1 MKVQLPSCTHKMGVS
16 QSNRNS
22 GAEMVGD
29 ERAPSDARALSLQL
43 SEAKAR
49 AKRSESDAVRY
60 RMLADSSWAE
70 AEALRQEKEQIVW
83 FGVAGAVGSAAVAA
97 ALGAAVAAAN
107 MRRRN
112 VAALSEAAQ
121 EMVDVRRRAAFE
133 LDRAKQYGGEKLART
148 LVPALDALDALCEAG
163 GGDPEGANLTRRS
176 MHDALRAN
184 GVERCEP
191 AVGDKFDV
199 SMMEAVFTVPVAE
212 GQATGNVE
220 EVFRPGYLL
229 HERVLRAAQVGVGAP
244 PPAPPTDTTTD

>member
-1 MKVQLPSCTHKMGVS
+1 MALFPVRPPPAVLTAVVVARKGGPRGRRS
-16 QSNRNS
+16 
-22 GAEMVGD
+22 
-29 ERAPSDARALSLQL
+29 ARAV
-43 SEAKAR
+43 R
-49 AKRSESDAVRY
+49 GDGSD
-60 RMLADSSWAE
+60 D
-70 AEALRQEKEQIVW
+70 
-83 FGVAGAVGSAAVAA
+83 GV
-97 ALGAAVAAAN
+97 
-107 MRRRN
+107 
-112 VAALSEAAQ
+112 E
-121 EMVDVRRRAAFE
+121 
-133 LDRAKQYGGEKLART
+133 GER
-148 LVPALDALDALCEAG
+148 ALDALDALCEAG